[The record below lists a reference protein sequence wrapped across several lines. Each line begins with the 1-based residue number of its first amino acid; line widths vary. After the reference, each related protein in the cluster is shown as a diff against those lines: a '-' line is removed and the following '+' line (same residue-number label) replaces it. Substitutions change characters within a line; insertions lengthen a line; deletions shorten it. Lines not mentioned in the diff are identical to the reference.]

1 MIVGRV
7 KEIWRYPVKSMA
19 GERLP
24 RSVIDR
30 GGLPGDRS
38 WAVRDERRGGIRGAK
53 KIPDLM
59 RCGAHFEESPTR
71 EKPGIPEI
79 RLPDGSRLRAD
90 APDAAARV
98 SAAVGI
104 DVTLWPLLP
113 AEARDHYRRGAPD
126 HADMET
132 ELRAMFGRTRDEPLP
147 NFAAFP
153 PELFEFESPPGTY
166 FDAFPL
172 LVLTTASL
180 ARLARV
186 APGSRIDV
194 RRFRPNLVI
203 DTEPALEGYVETAWE
218 GRELRVGQLS
228 LECTIACP
236 RCVMITHGFD
246 DLPKD
251 AAIMRAVVRDAN
263 QSIGIYARPLGEAN
277 VALGDPVELVGS

>member
-19 GERLP
+19 GERLQL
-24 RSVIDR
+24 SSIDP

-38 WAVRDERRGGIRGAK
+38 WAVRDEKRGGIRGAK

-59 RCGAHFEESPTR
+59 RCHARFVEPPTR
-71 EKPGIPEI
+71 ERPGVPEI
-79 RLPDGSRLRAD
+79 TLTDGSRLRAD
-90 APDAAARV
+90 ALDAAARV
-98 SAAVGI
+98 SAAVGA

-113 AEARDHYRRGAPD
+113 SDALDHYRRGAPD

-132 ELRAMFGRTRDEPLP
+132 ELRAMFGRTPDEPLP
-147 NFAAFP
+147 NFADFP
-153 PELFEFESPPGTY
+153 PELFQYESPPGTY

-180 ARLARV
+180 ARLARA
-186 APGSRIDV
+186 APGSRVDV
-194 RRFRPNLVI
+194 RRFRPNLLIETVS
-203 DTEPALEGYVETAWE
+203 ELEGYLESDWA
-218 GRELRVGQLS
+218 GRKLRVGALE
-228 LECTIACP
+228 LECTMACP

-251 AAIMRAVVRDAN
+251 AALMRAVVRDAN
-263 QSIGIYARPLGEAN
+263 QTMGIYARALGQAS
-277 VALGDPVELVGS
+277 VALGDPVELGGS